1 MMVSLPNKAMS
12 CKLENP
18 FVSEYLMF
26 YCNVTELH
34 QFKPRAKETFRIKL
48 QSTLFLQ
55 LRFFF
60 RHMQCIIIYL
70 PQFYNI
76 VNNQFVIKTFITSTV
91 CKSLE
96 VNHYTYFTLNYI

>member
-18 FVSEYLMF
+18 FVSEYFMF

-34 QFKPRAKETFRIKL
+34 RFKPRAKETFRIKL

-55 LRFFF
+55 LRFFLSLYALY
-60 RHMQCIIIYL
+60 HYL
-70 PQFYNI
+70 FATILQHCKQSVCDQNI
-76 VNNQFVIKTFITSTV
+76 
-91 CKSLE
+91 
-96 VNHYTYFTLNYI
+96 HYLYRV